1 MIKRGFMQSSVTRKG
16 KRILREQETKLYQ
29 MHIILC
35 LKTAKD
41 ALTPE
46 EWGTLSF
53 QEKTNRGR
61 EIK

>member
-1 MIKRGFMQSSVTRKG
+1 MQNPVIRKG

-35 LKTAKD
+35 LKTRKD

-53 QEKTNRGR
+53 QEKAIAAGK
-61 EIK
+61 E